1 MPMTIPPMES
11 PGPQLWMHVA
21 DIFQIKGRGTVLT
34 GQLQGSGFL
43 AAGDTMVCDGQRWQ
57 VSAIEQF
64 RAILQSAAP
73 GANIGVL
80 LKGGPP
86 ADMLRGRTV
95 GFEPGAGAG
104 ASSQWTPL
112 APKKNRWRR

>member
-1 MPMTIPPMES
+1 MTMPPMGS
-11 PGPQLWMHVA
+11 PGAQLWMHVA
-21 DIFQIKGRGTVLT
+21 DIFHIKGRGTVVT

-43 AAGDTMVCDGQRWQ
+43 TAGDTMVCDGQRWQ

-64 RAILQSAAP
+64 RAILESAAP

-80 LKGGPP
+80 VKGGPH

-95 GFEPGAGAG
+95 EFESSAAAGPSG
-104 ASSQWTPL
+104 EWTAL
-112 APKKNRWRR
+112 APKKKRWGR